1 MRKNLLK
8 RLAFILICFLML
20 SPGNMGFAQKVS
32 LNYSQ
37 QSLKN
42 VLQSISR
49 QTGYTLAYSKEVVD
63 LNDNVSI
70 QVQNADLSV
79 AMAKLF
85 ASRNLS
91 YEIKD
96 KKIYIADN
104 SPRTEARS
112 TASQQT
118 ENVQIRGKVT
128 DENGEPVIGAS
139 VAVPNTGIGTIT
151 NIDGDYSLSVPRGS
165 LLRISFVG
173 YVNQEFTITNQSVLN
188 AQLREDVASLEE
200 LIVIGYGV
208 QKKSVVTAAI
218 SRVTAE
224 DLAQSKP
231 SRIEDVLKGKVSG
244 VQITQSSGQPG
255 ADSKVRIRG
264 IGTINNSD
272 PLYIVDG
279 MPVDGGI
286 AYLNP
291 ADIQSVEILK
301 DAASA
306 AIYGTRAANGVV
318 LITTKTGSVSRGS
331 INYNFSYGW
340 QNPWKK
346 KRMLNATEYMTLMNE
361 AALNDGGLPVYGANA
376 FDKLGGA
383 GTDWQDATFNYD
395 APIQSHQISA
405 SGGSQNA
412 QYFLSAGY
420 FSQEGIIGGNFGRS
434 N

>member
-104 SPRTEARS
+104 SHRTEARS

-128 DENGEPVIGAS
+128 DENGQPIIGAS
-139 VAVPNTGIGTIT
+139 VAVPNTGMGTIT

-188 AQLREDVASLEE
+188 AQLREDVASLDE

-244 VQITQSSGQPG
+244 VQITQSSGHPG

-264 IGTINNSD
+264 IVPSTT
-272 PLYIVDG
+272 V
-279 MPVDGGI
+279 
-286 AYLNP
+286 
-291 ADIQSVEILK
+291 ILFT
-301 DAASA
+301 SSMECRL
-306 AIYGTRAANGVV
+306 TE
-318 LITTKTGSVSRGS
+318 VSHTS
-331 INYNFSYGW
+331 
-340 QNPWKK
+340 
-346 KRMLNATEYMTLMNE
+346 TL
-361 AALNDGGLPVYGANA
+361 P
-376 FDKLGGA
+376 
-383 GTDWQDATFNYD
+383 T
-395 APIQSHQISA
+395 
-405 SGGSQNA
+405 
-412 QYFLSAGY
+412 
-420 FSQEGIIGGNFGRS
+420 S
-434 N
+434 NLLKF